1 MASQE
6 MTGTPSRPAYLGLL
20 ENGEL
25 ARRARRA
32 LDALGDCSCCPR
44 VCHVNRLEDG
54 REYCRTGR
62 LARVASWSPHFGEE
76 DPLRGSRGSGTIF
89 FSQCNLRC
97 VFCQNHDISQ
107 ANEGN
112 EASAGELAAM
122 MLELQARGCHNINFV
137 TPSHVVP
144 QLVEAIHVAAETGLS
159 LPLVYNSS
167 AHDAW
172 KSLAL
177 MDGIIDIYMPDFKIW
192 DAGRAESLLKAGD
205 YPEHARAAIGEMHRQ
220 VGDLVLDEE
229 GVAVRGL
236 LVRHLVMPDG
246 GEDSRAILEWL
257 AGEVSS
263 NTYVNVMGQYRPAH
277 RASHYER
284 IARPVFASEVEDARE
299 HAASL
304 GLRLDERQPK
314 AFWIG

>member
-6 MTGTPSRPAYLGLL
+6 MTGPPRRPAYLALL

-25 ARRARRA
+25 ERRVLRA
-32 LDALGDCSCCPR
+32 LDALGDCTCCPR
-44 VCHVNRLEDG
+44 ACHADRLEDE

-76 DPLRGSRGSGTIF
+76 DPLRGSSGSGTIF

-107 ANEGN
+107 KNEGS
-112 EASAGELAAM
+112 EVSAGELAAM

-144 QLVEAIHVAAETGLS
+144 QLVEAIHVAADSGLRV
-159 LPLVYNSS
+159 PLVYNSS
-167 AHDAW
+167 AHDAM
-172 KSLAL
+172 KSLDL

-192 DAGRAESLLKAGD
+192 DPEQAKRLLEAGD
-205 YPEHARAAIGEMHRQ
+205 YPEEARRAIREMHRQ
-220 VGDLVLDEE
+220 VGDLVMDDK

-246 GEDSRAILEWL
+246 VEESRAILDWL
-257 AGEVSS
+257 AKEVSP
-263 NTYVNVMGQYRPAH
+263 NTWVNVMGQYRPAH
-277 RASHYER
+277 RAAHYEE
-284 IARPVFASEVEDARE
+284 IDRPVFASEVEDARE
-299 HAASL
+299 HAARL
-304 GLRLDERQPK
+304 GLRLDVRQPK
-314 AFWIG
+314 SFLIR